1 MKLLFVFQVS
11 FCFAR
16 IEKRRERAADNDA
29 IDDVLDAVDRLNS
42 WTNLYA
48 VKYAK
53 QENLRK
59 MSEKLRKQMVGKMQQ
74 CREHPKP
81 KEQKRRMESIDV
93 GVMEKLIS
101 PELAENVRSSFGPQ
115 NPLEELAGVNKSLT
129 KLIKKQL
136 SQCKRF
142 KHFIRLRDTTMKQ
155 FSRAFL
161 RLQKNQKERL
171 MEISG
176 RMQQDEYYL
185 EESAF
190 QEDAILAEDDLDKLE
205 FDYADYGLPGDTDF
219 SEGAIPD
226 SARSLKVE
234 GIV

>member
-16 IEKRRERAADNDA
+16 IENRRERAADNDA

-53 QENLRK
+53 QVLWGRNGISNNRFLFEENLRK
-59 MSEKLRKQMVGKMQQ
+59 MSEKLRKQMVGKIQQ

-136 SQCKRF
+136 SKCKRF
-142 KHFIRLRDTTMKQ
+142 KHFIRLR
-155 FSRAFL
+155 
-161 RLQKNQKERL
+161 
-171 MEISG
+171 
-176 RMQQDEYYL
+176 
-185 EESAF
+185 
-190 QEDAILAEDDLDKLE
+190 
-205 FDYADYGLPGDTDF
+205 
-219 SEGAIPD
+219 
-226 SARSLKVE
+226 
-234 GIV
+234 